1 VDILTTQIGL
11 LCQGRTH
18 YEDVELYRQD
28 EAEGFSLSM
37 GIEKIPSESTL
48 RHGLEALAGEQSM
61 CKIEGVNLAILKNH
75 QISPL
80 SINGRFYIPND
91 IDVTPM
97 DNAGSNRE
105 NVGRKYKGCDGFAP
119 IMSNLGTEGWLAH
132 HEFRPGIQHCQ
143 KGTPEFL
150 KRNAQLLN
158 KLNLKHPVLKVPEKA
173 KKSTLAPS
181 NT

>member
-1 VDILTTQIGL
+1 
-11 LCQGRTH
+11 
-18 YEDVELYRQD
+18 
-28 EAEGFSLSM
+28 M
-37 GIEKIPSESTL
+37 GNS
-48 RHGLEALAGEQSM
+48 
-61 CKIEGVNLAILKNH
+61 
-75 QISPL
+75 
-80 SINGRFYIPND
+80 
-91 IDVTPM
+91 
-97 DNAGSNRE
+97 GSNRE
-105 NVGRKYKGCDGFAP
+105 NVSRTYKGCDGFAP